1 MMRIGIIFGG
11 KSYEHE
17 ISIITAFQLKKRIEK
32 EYEIH
37 FIYVDLQG
45 RYYNADKMSMSDFRL
60 GHTKRLK
67 RLNLEKWRLD
77 VIVGAMH
84 GENGED
90 GYAAMFAKIHNI
102 RYLGCDAFAG
112 ALSIDKYR
120 SYLYLANNGVKMVK
134 TMYYSY
140 EDYLKNKKVRF
151 MPCIIKPIYGGSS
164 IGITIA
170 KQESEL
176 TDRLTEAF
184 KYSKEVIIEPYYEV
198 LEEYN
203 LALSETKVSKLERI
217 QKKDDIFSF
226 DNKYSDSF
234 KVIHQSIIEHPR
246 YEEFAKIAKKIY
258 RLIQARGI
266 IRIDFFIINDE
277 IYVNEINTTPGALA
291 MYLFEDFNQ
300 VFRESLKLCLSEPQK
315 IYPNSHFLLKNNINK

>member
-1 MMRIGIIFGG
+1 MMKLGILFGG
-11 KSYEHE
+11 RSYEHE

-37 FIYVDLQG
+37 LIYVDLEG
-45 RYYNADKMSMSDFRL
+45 HSYNADKMTMSDFRL
-60 GHTKRLK
+60 SHTKRLK
-67 RLNLEKWRLD
+67 KLNLKKLNLD
-77 VIVGAMH
+77 VLVGAMH

-90 GYAAMFAKIHNI
+90 GYAAMFAKIHNL

-120 SYLYLANNGVKMVK
+120 SYLYLANNGIKMVK
-134 TMYYSY
+134 TMVYSY
-140 EDYLKNKKVRF
+140 EDFLNNKKVRY

-170 KQESEL
+170 KQNSEL
-176 TDRLTEAF
+176 PAKLTEAF
-184 KYSKEVIIEPYYEV
+184 KYSKEVIIEPYYDT

-203 LALSETKVSKLERI
+203 LALNETTVSKLEKI

-234 KVIHQSIIEHPR
+234 KVIHQSIIDHPR
-246 YEEFAKIAKKIY
+246 YEEFAKIAKKVY

-266 IRIDFFIINDE
+266 IRIDFFIIEGE

-300 VFRESLKLCLSEPQK
+300 VFQDSLKLCLSELPK
-315 IYPNSHFLLKNNINK
+315 SYPNSHFLLKNNINK